1 MKKAWATA
9 LPVSPE
15 VATRIWMRRSSL
27 LQQMLHG
34 RRKELRAKVL
44 ECARGAM
51 EQLEQQDAVIKPA
64 EDRRKRECPGH
75 DSVHLILCELRGQD
89 PRKGPTGKLFKGS
102 GFVKA

>member
-1 MKKAWATA
+1 MGHGASRVSRGGHEDLDA
-9 LPVSPE
+9 PVS
-15 VATRIWMRRSSL
+15 L
-27 LQQMLHG
+27 FQQMLHCC
-34 RRKELRAKVL
+34 RKELRAKVL
-44 ECARGAM
+44 EGARGAM